1 MSIFKTI
8 LSIITIIIIISIF
21 MSFSIRKKT
30 ERQSY
35 RLVKQFDDFEI
46 RYYPKSIMAT
56 VTSNTETY
64 MDNSNSNFRRLAG
77 YIFGNNNRED
87 KISMTAPVHMQ
98 KKGNK
103 NEMSFVMPSQYKM
116 EQLPTP
122 RDSSIKL
129 HYSEEGYYAAIKFGG
144 YANNRI
150 IENKEEQLKKLI
162 EQKGYEII
170 GLFHFLGYNAPWD
183 FLNRENEILVKITFQ
198 EE

>member
-1 MSIFKTI
+1 
-8 LSIITIIIIISIF
+8 

-35 RLVKQFDDFEI
+35 RIVKQFDDFEI
-46 RYYPKSIMAT
+46 RFYPKSIMAS

-64 MDNSNSNFRRLAG
+64 MDNSNTNFRRLAG

-87 KISMTAPVHMQ
+87 KISMTAPVHIQ
-98 KKGNK
+98 KNGNK
-103 NEMSFVMPSQYKM
+103 NEMSFVMPSKYKM

-122 RDSSIKL
+122 KDSSIKL

-144 YANNRI
+144 YANDRI
-150 IENKEEQLKKLI
+150 IQQKEEQLTKLI
-162 EQKGYEII
+162 EQNGYEII

-183 FLNRENEILVKITFQ
+183 FLNRENEILVKIAFQ